1 MPEKR
6 TTLLFFKEPLKI
18 TGYNALNTKGVPMKL
33 GKLLLITTI
42 TLTTIIVGGYIYSRY
57 VEPSL
62 LIVNREKLENSKLEA
77 PLKLVFFGDTHL
89 GEFNDNDQLDRIVA
103 KINAENP
110 DLVIFTGDLIGS
122 TKNFSVNP
130 EEISLGLSKINAT
143 YGKVAVMGNHEY
155 ALIDNYNYEDLMNA
169 AGFEVLVND
178 WLDIPELNVRL
189 LGLDDVY
196 RGNPDIDL
204 TDEALEN
211 SYNILL
217 THEPDIVD
225 EMNIDAVQLVLAGH
239 THGGQ
244 ITLPYLTEMIL
255 PANGKKYVKGLF
267 VIGNQGQT
275 SLFVT
280 KGTGMTKLP
289 FRFMN
294 VPEIVAIEV
303 SP

>member
-1 MPEKR
+1 
-6 TTLLFFKEPLKI
+6 
-18 TGYNALNTKGVPMKL
+18 MKS
-33 GKLLLITTI
+33 GKFLLLTTF
-42 TLTTIIVGGYIYSRY
+42 TLATILVGSYLYARYI
-57 VEPSL
+57 EPNL
-62 LIVNREKLENSKLEA
+62 LIVNREKLESSYLQA
-77 PLKLVFFGDTHL
+77 PLKIVFFGDTHL

-122 TKNFSVNP
+122 SGDFTVNP
-130 EEISLGLSKINAT
+130 EAIAQSLGQIQANYA
-143 YGKVAVMGNHEY
+143 KVAVIGNHEY
-155 ALIDNYNYEDLMNA
+155 ALLDQYNYEDLMA
-169 AGFEVLVND
+169 AGGFTVLVDD
-178 WLDIPELNVRL
+178 WLDITELNVRL

-196 RGNPDIDL
+196 RGNPDTTL
-204 TDEALEN
+204 TDEALDG
-211 SYNILL
+211 SYNILI

-225 EMNIDAVQLVLAGH
+225 KMASDQVQLVLAGH

-244 ITLPYLTEMIL
+244 ISLPYLTEKIL

-267 VIGNQGQT
+267 SIGSEGQT
-275 SLFVT
+275 KLFVT

>member
-1 MPEKR
+1 
-6 TTLLFFKEPLKI
+6 
-18 TGYNALNTKGVPMKL
+18 MKS
-33 GKLLLITTI
+33 GKFLLLTTF
-42 TLTTIIVGGYIYSRY
+42 TLATILVGSYLYARYI
-57 VEPSL
+57 EPNL
-62 LIVNREKLENSKLEA
+62 LIVNQEKLESSYLQA
-77 PLKLVFFGDTHL
+77 PLKIVFFGDTHL

-122 TKNFSVNP
+122 SGDFTADP
-130 EEISLGLSKINAT
+130 EAIAQSLGQIQANYA
-143 YGKVAVMGNHEY
+143 KVAVIGNHEY
-155 ALIDNYNYEDLMNA
+155 ALLDQYNYEDLMA
-169 AGFEVLVND
+169 AGGFTVLVDD
-178 WLDIPELNVRL
+178 WLDITELNVRL

-196 RGNPDIDL
+196 RGNPDTTL
-204 TDEALEN
+204 ADEALDGT
-211 SYNILL
+211 YNILI

-225 EMNIDAVQLVLAGH
+225 KMASDQVQLVLAGH

-244 ITLPYLTEMIL
+244 ISLPYLTEKIL

-267 VIGNQGQT
+267 SIGSEGQT
-275 SLFVT
+275 KLFVT

>member
-1 MPEKR
+1 
-6 TTLLFFKEPLKI
+6 
-18 TGYNALNTKGVPMKL
+18 MKS
-33 GKLLLITTI
+33 GKFLLLTTF
-42 TLTTIIVGGYIYSRY
+42 TLATILVGSYLYARYI
-57 VEPSL
+57 EPNL
-62 LIVNREKLENSKLEA
+62 LMVNREKLESSYLQS
-77 PLKLVFFGDTHL
+77 PLKIVFFGDTHL

-122 TKNFSVNP
+122 SGDFTVNP
-130 EEISLGLSKINAT
+130 EAIAQSLGQIQAT
-143 YGKVAVMGNHEY
+143 YAKVAVIGNHEY
-155 ALIDNYNYEDLMNA
+155 ALLDQYNYEDLMA
-169 AGFEVLVND
+169 AGGFTVLVDD
-178 WLDIPELNVRL
+178 WLDITELNVRL

-196 RGNPDIDL
+196 RGNPDTTL
-204 TDEALEN
+204 ADEALDGT
-211 SYNILL
+211 YNILI

-225 EMNIDAVQLVLAGH
+225 KMASDQVQLVLAGH

-244 ITLPYLTEMIL
+244 ISLPYLTEKIL

-267 VIGNQGQT
+267 SIGSEGQT
-275 SLFVT
+275 KLFVT

>member
-1 MPEKR
+1 
-6 TTLLFFKEPLKI
+6 
-18 TGYNALNTKGVPMKL
+18 MKS
-33 GKLLLITTI
+33 GKFLLLTTF
-42 TLTTIIVGGYIYSRY
+42 TLATILVGSYLYARYI
-57 VEPSL
+57 EPNL
-62 LIVNREKLENSKLEA
+62 LMVNREKLESSYLQS
-77 PLKLVFFGDTHL
+77 PLKIVFFGDTHL

-122 TKNFSVNP
+122 SGDFTADP
-130 EEISLGLSKINAT
+130 EAIAQSLGQIQAT
-143 YGKVAVMGNHEY
+143 YAKVAVIGNHEY
-155 ALIDNYNYEDLMNA
+155 ALLDQYNYEDLMA
-169 AGFEVLVND
+169 AGGFTVLVDD
-178 WLDIPELNVRL
+178 WLDITELNVRL

-196 RGNPDIDL
+196 RGNPDTTL
-204 TDEALEN
+204 ADEALDGT
-211 SYNILL
+211 YNILI

-225 EMNIDAVQLVLAGH
+225 KMASDQVQLVLAGH

-244 ITLPYLTEMIL
+244 ISLPYLTEKIL

-267 VIGNQGQT
+267 SIGSEGQT
-275 SLFVT
+275 KLFVT

>member
-1 MPEKR
+1 
-6 TTLLFFKEPLKI
+6 
-18 TGYNALNTKGVPMKL
+18 MKL

-62 LIVNREKLENSKLEA
+62 LIVNREKLENSKLET

-122 TKNFSVNP
+122 TKNFSVSP

>member
-1 MPEKR
+1 
-6 TTLLFFKEPLKI
+6 
-18 TGYNALNTKGVPMKL
+18 MKL
-33 GKLLLITTI
+33 GKFLLLTTF
-42 TLTTIIVGGYIYSRY
+42 TLATILVGSYLYARY
-57 VEPSL
+57 VEPNL
-62 LIVNREKLENSKLEA
+62 LMVNREKLESNYLQA
-77 PLKLVFFGDTHL
+77 PLKIVFFGDTHL
-89 GEFNDNDQLDRIVA
+89 GEFDDNNQLDRIVE
-103 KINAENP
+103 KISAENP

-122 TKNFSVNP
+122 TGAFTVNP
-130 EEISLGLSKINAT
+130 EAIAQSLAKIQAT

-155 ALIDNYNYEDLMNA
+155 ALLDQYSYEDLMNA
-169 AGFEVLVND
+169 GGFAVLVDD
-178 WLDIPELNVRL
+178 WLDISELNVRL

-196 RGNPDIDL
+196 RGNPDTTL
-204 TDEALEN
+204 TKEALDGA
-211 SYNILL
+211 YNILI

-225 EMNIDAVQLVLAGH
+225 EMDSDAVQLVLAGH

-244 ITLPYLTEMIL
+244 ISLPYLTEKIL
-255 PANGKKYVKGLF
+255 PANGKKYVKGLYP
-267 VIGNQGQT
+267 VGSAGQT

>member
-1 MPEKR
+1 
-6 TTLLFFKEPLKI
+6 
-18 TGYNALNTKGVPMKL
+18 MKS
-33 GKLLLITTI
+33 GKFLLLTTF
-42 TLTTIIVGGYIYSRY
+42 TLATILVGSYLYARYI
-57 VEPSL
+57 EPNL
-62 LIVNREKLENSKLEA
+62 LMVNREKLESSYLQS
-77 PLKLVFFGDTHL
+77 PLKIVFFGDTHL

-122 TKNFSVNP
+122 SGDFTADP
-130 EEISLGLSKINAT
+130 EAIAQSLGQIQAT
-143 YGKVAVMGNHEY
+143 YAKVAVIGNHEY
-155 ALIDNYNYEDLMNA
+155 ALLDQYNYEDLME
-169 AGFEVLVND
+169 AGGFTVLVDD
-178 WLDIPELNVRL
+178 WLDITELNVRL

-196 RGNPDIDL
+196 RGNPDTTL
-204 TDEALEN
+204 TDEALDG
-211 SYNILL
+211 SYNILI

-225 EMNIDAVQLVLAGH
+225 KMASDQVQLVLAGH

-244 ITLPYLTEMIL
+244 ISLPYLTEKIL

-267 VIGNQGQT
+267 SIGSEGQT
-275 SLFVT
+275 KLFVT

-294 VPEIVAIEV
+294 VPEIVAIDV

>member
-1 MPEKR
+1 
-6 TTLLFFKEPLKI
+6 
-18 TGYNALNTKGVPMKL
+18 MKS
-33 GKLLLITTI
+33 GKFLLLTTF
-42 TLTTIIVGGYIYSRY
+42 TLATILVGSYLYARYI
-57 VEPSL
+57 EPNL
-62 LIVNREKLENSKLEA
+62 LMVNREKLESSYLQS
-77 PLKLVFFGDTHL
+77 PLKIVFFGDTHL

-122 TKNFSVNP
+122 SGDFTADP
-130 EEISLGLSKINAT
+130 EAIAQSLGQIQAT
-143 YGKVAVMGNHEY
+143 YAKVAVIGNHEY
-155 ALIDNYNYEDLMNA
+155 ALLDQYNYEDLME
-169 AGFEVLVND
+169 AGGFTVLVDD
-178 WLDIPELNVRL
+178 WLDITELNVRL

-196 RGNPDIDL
+196 RGNPDTTL
-204 TDEALEN
+204 TDEALDG
-211 SYNILL
+211 SYNILI

-225 EMNIDAVQLVLAGH
+225 KMASDQVQLVLAGH

-244 ITLPYLTEMIL
+244 ISLPYLTEKIL

-267 VIGNQGQT
+267 SIGSEGQT
-275 SLFVT
+275 KLFVT

>member
-1 MPEKR
+1 
-6 TTLLFFKEPLKI
+6 
-18 TGYNALNTKGVPMKL
+18 MKS
-33 GKLLLITTI
+33 GKFLLLTTF
-42 TLTTIIVGGYIYSRY
+42 TLATILVGSYLYARYI
-57 VEPSL
+57 EPNL
-62 LIVNREKLENSKLEA
+62 LIVNREKLESSYLQA
-77 PLKLVFFGDTHL
+77 PLKIVFFGDTHL

-122 TKNFSVNP
+122 SGDFTVNP
-130 EEISLGLSKINAT
+130 EAIAQSLGQIQAT
-143 YGKVAVMGNHEY
+143 YAKVAVIGNHEY
-155 ALIDNYNYEDLMNA
+155 ALLDQYNYEDLME
-169 AGFEVLVND
+169 AGGFTVLVDD
-178 WLDIPELNVRL
+178 WLDITELNVRL

-196 RGNPDIDL
+196 RGNPDTTL
-204 TDEALEN
+204 ADEALDGT
-211 SYNILL
+211 YNILI

-225 EMNIDAVQLVLAGH
+225 KMASDQVQLVLAGH

-244 ITLPYLTEMIL
+244 ISLPYLTEKIL

-267 VIGNQGQT
+267 SIGSEGQT
-275 SLFVT
+275 KLFVT

-294 VPEIVAIEV
+294 VPEIVAIDV

>member
-1 MPEKR
+1 
-6 TTLLFFKEPLKI
+6 
-18 TGYNALNTKGVPMKL
+18 MKS
-33 GKLLLITTI
+33 GKFLLLTTF
-42 TLTTIIVGGYIYSRY
+42 TLATILVGSYLYARYI
-57 VEPSL
+57 EPNL
-62 LIVNREKLENSKLEA
+62 LIVNREKLESSYLQA
-77 PLKLVFFGDTHL
+77 PLKIVFFGDTHL

-122 TKNFSVNP
+122 SGDFTVNP
-130 EEISLGLSKINAT
+130 EAIAQSLGQIQAT
-143 YGKVAVMGNHEY
+143 YAKVAVIGNHEY
-155 ALIDNYNYEDLMNA
+155 ALLDQYNYEDLME
-169 AGFEVLVND
+169 AGGFTVLVDD
-178 WLDIPELNVRL
+178 WLDITELNVRL

-196 RGNPDIDL
+196 RGNPDTTL
-204 TDEALEN
+204 TDEALDG
-211 SYNILL
+211 SYNILI

-225 EMNIDAVQLVLAGH
+225 KMASDQVQLVLAGH

-244 ITLPYLTEMIL
+244 ISLPYLTEKIL

-267 VIGNQGQT
+267 SIGSEGQT
-275 SLFVT
+275 KLFVT

>member
-1 MPEKR
+1 
-6 TTLLFFKEPLKI
+6 
-18 TGYNALNTKGVPMKL
+18 MKL

-62 LIVNREKLENSKLEA
+62 LIVNREKLENSKLET

-122 TKNFSVNP
+122 TKNFSVSP

-204 TDEALEN
+204 TDEVLES